1 MRLEIKYRGK
11 NKKKKQKKTENTNAC
26 GLNNQWITK
35 EIKEVKKYLETN
47 ENENTM
53 IKNLWGTV
61 KALL

>member
-1 MRLEIKYRGK
+1 MKLKISYKGK
-11 NKKKKQKKTENTNAC
+11 KPEKNAC
-26 GLNNQWITK
+26 GLTNQWITK

-53 IKNLWGTV
+53 IKNLWGIE